1 MGEKEIMSIY
11 QFQTRC
17 EYIHVRLSSTP
28 VSATA
33 PALPYQLASMQ
44 ESGSLKLIYRHNFF
58 LGATI
63 LIFVMGLSG
72 CMSNDKPVAGDPFY
86 APTISASQAM
96 PQRTSGSL
104 YQDSYGLTLFGD
116 RKAHFV
122 GDVITVT
129 LSEKTVST
137 KSSKV
142 DVSKD
147 NSTNFNSGAD
157 TLLGSNPTFK
167 GLSLATN
174 IAQKRKFAGD
184 AGADQSNS
192 LQGNITV
199 TVAEI
204 LPNGNL
210 VVRGEKWM
218 TLNSG
223 DEFIRISGIV
233 RPDDVAPDNTVVS
246 TRLANAKISYS
257 GKGTLADSQSMG
269 WLSRFFNGDLWPF

>member
-1 MGEKEIMSIY
+1 MRSENIFSRANIY
-11 QFQTRC
+11 KCYLAGFGHC
-17 EYIHVRLSSTP
+17 M
-28 VSATA
+28 
-33 PALPYQLASMQ
+33 ALVCA
-44 ESGSLKLIYRHNFF
+44 F
-58 LGATI
+58 LGLT
-63 LIFVMGLSG
+63 S
-72 CMSNDKPVAGDPFY
+72 CMSNDKPVAGDPYY
-86 APTISASQAM
+86 APTISAAQAM

-122 GDVITVT
+122 GDIITVT

-142 DVSKD
+142 DVTKD
-147 NSTNFNSGAD
+147 NTTGFNSGAD
-157 TLLGSNPTFK
+157 TLLGTNPTFK
-167 GLSLATN
+167 GLSFATN

-210 VVRGEKWM
+210 MVRGEKWM

-269 WLSRFFNGDLWPF
+269 WLSRFFNGEFWPF